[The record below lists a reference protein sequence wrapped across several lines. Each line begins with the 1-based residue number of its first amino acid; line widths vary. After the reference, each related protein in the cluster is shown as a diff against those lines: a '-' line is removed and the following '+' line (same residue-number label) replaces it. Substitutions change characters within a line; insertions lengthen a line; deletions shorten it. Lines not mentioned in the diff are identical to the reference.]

1 METSDAGAVSEDEP
15 LSSSSNLS
23 STSGDSSSGE
33 SSDGILTLS
42 SSMIRIRSD
51 VGEVE
56 EGLRAPRNSP
66 IRR

>member
-33 SSDGILTLS
+33 SSDDILILS
-42 SSMIRIRSD
+42 SSIIRIRSD
-51 VGEVE
+51 IEEVE